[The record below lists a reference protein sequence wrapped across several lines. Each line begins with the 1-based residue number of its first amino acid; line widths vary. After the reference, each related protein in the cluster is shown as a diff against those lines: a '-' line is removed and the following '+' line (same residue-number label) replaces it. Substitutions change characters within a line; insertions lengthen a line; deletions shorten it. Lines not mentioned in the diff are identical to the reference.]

1 MLLNALIVLLAAH
14 GAQSLRNTALDR
26 VVPAS
31 CDWALADLF
40 HVQRKGASVTCR
52 RVSQPEEPTRLANR
66 VRCIRDASISSE
78 KLIVPELSAKGAEGA
93 AGLIEL
99 LSRSPSPDSPR
110 VVDIGCGLA
119 MYHVNIAAFFGGRS
133 EHWLVDRSNNQVGQ
147 KKDHGYSK
155 SGGSGFAFYN
165 SLECAEG
172 ILSASGVNSS
182 RIHLVNAT
190 SQNVENIGAGSA
202 DFVMSVISMGYHYPI
217 AVYVNAIAAVLK
229 PVTGRL
235 MFTVSSW
242 GRPLDQHKSL
252 KRNGFT
258 CTGNFAGF
266 VVCCKGCRAE
276 ALLAPRSRLKLQELS
291 F

>member
-110 VVDIGCGLA
+110 VVDIGR
-119 MYHVNIAAFFGGRS
+119 F
-133 EHWLVDRSNNQVGQ
+133 
-147 KKDHGYSK
+147 
-155 SGGSGFAFYN
+155 
-165 SLECAEG
+165 
-172 ILSASGVNSS
+172 SS
-182 RIHLVNAT
+182 RQISVESDDIDDFDAELVR
-190 SQNVENIGAGSA
+190 
-202 DFVMSVISMGYHYPI
+202 FV
-217 AVYVNAIAAVLK
+217 
-229 PVTGRL
+229 
-235 MFTVSSW
+235 
-242 GRPLDQHKSL
+242 
-252 KRNGFT
+252 
-258 CTGNFAGF
+258 
-266 VVCCKGCRAE
+266 
-276 ALLAPRSRLKLQELS
+276 
-291 F
+291 